1 MKKIYIPL
9 LAVAVA
15 LPSMTL
21 TGCIEETFPTSSV
34 TQDQVVDSPNAATS
48 FALGMPAFMNSVFVL
63 GDNSLHYDFGYPA
76 MMHIRDVMTGDM
88 PIAASAS
95 GYDWF
100 TSWELNEYQAESN
113 IYPQVIWN
121 YYTQQVQT
129 ANLTIAAVD
138 PETTVPQNKYY
149 LGAGLAF
156 RAMAYL
162 DMARMFEYLPTDG
175 TSAVNQY
182 GNDVTNLT
190 VPIVTETMGEAEARQ
205 NPRATREQMIEF
217 IISDLDKAE
226 TYIVEG
232 SRPSKTMPDLA
243 CVYGLKARAYM
254 WVENYP
260 KAKEYAEKA
269 IAAHKGTPTTEAQ
282 WLSTTNGFNDLDTPS
297 WMWGMKFVKEDN
309 CVRIGIVN
317 WTSWASNELKP
328 GYSAAEPHLMI
339 DAALYNSIDNRDF
352 RKLTFVAPEG
362 SPLEGKENFI
372 NRSVLETPQDSKDYP
387 VILEPYA
394 SLKFKPAKGEMLL
407 TQEGCSSAA
416 PMMRV
421 EEMYFIK
428 AEAAAQTSP
437 AEGKA
442 AIEDF
447 MRQYRFA
454 EYACSATTKDG
465 VVDEIFRQKRMEF
478 YGEGIILFDYKRLNK
493 PVVRHYDGSNW
504 VEDKQFNTTTRPAWM
519 NYVIVQTEGN
529 NNSAVKSFNN
539 PNPSGCYTSLGT
551 SK

>member
-1 MKKIYIPL
+1 
-9 LAVAVA
+9 
-15 LPSMTL
+15 
-21 TGCIEETFPTSSV
+21 
-34 TQDQVVDSPNAATS
+34 
-48 FALGMPAFMNSVFVL
+48 
-63 GDNSLHYDFGYPA
+63 
-76 MMHIRDVMTGDM
+76 
-88 PIAASAS
+88 
-95 GYDWF
+95 
-100 TSWELNEYQAESN
+100 
-113 IYPQVIWN
+113 
-121 YYTQQVQT
+121 
-129 ANLTIAAVD
+129 
-138 PETTVPQNKYY
+138 
-149 LGAGLAF
+149 
-156 RAMAYL
+156 
-162 DMARMFEYLPTDG
+162 
-175 TSAVNQY
+175 
-182 GNDVTNLT
+182 
-190 VPIVTETMGEAEARQ
+190 
-205 NPRATREQMIEF
+205 
-217 IISDLDKAE
+217 
-226 TYIVEG
+226 
-232 SRPSKTMPDLA
+232 MPDLA

-309 CVRIGIVN
+309 CVRTGIVN